1 MLSKTYCNHPLGG
14 SAHGQKCGA
23 GESKVKEKEK
33 RKQPPS
39 YSSKTTENKI
49 SPAAPPPTASLAF
62 LCRCCMRA
70 RSPAYIYKPA
80 IHIHRVDEASQP
92 AGRKR
97 NNREKVIEG

>member
-62 LCRCCMRA
+62 LCHCCMRA
-70 RSPAYIYKPA
+70 RPHIYTNPLYT
-80 IHIHRVDEASQP
+80 HIELMKQASQQ
-92 AGRKR
+92 GGKETTERKL
-97 NNREKVIEG
+97 